1 LKLRLFVA
9 REGPYLPNRQQTTDN
24 QQPMNRLQHETSP
37 YLLQHAHN
45 PVDWHAWKPEA
56 FERAKAEDKP
66 ILVSIGYSTCHW
78 CHVMERESFE
88 DEQVAALMNEHFV
101 NIKVDREER
110 PDVDQIYMEA
120 CQAISGGGGWPLNCF
135 LTPDGR
141 PFFAGTYY
149 PPQPAHNRPSW
160 PQLLQYISE
169 AFQNRREEVED
180 QANQLTDAIR
190 KSDGI
195 FLKTDALQIPAAELF
210 TPGLAS
216 NIFTALRQNFDT
228 QHGGFGGA
236 PKFPGAMTLRFLLDY
251 HFLSGEPQAIA
262 HVKLSLEKMILGGI
276 YDQLGGGFARYST
289 TRDWLVPHFEKMLY
303 DNALLVGLLA
313 DAYRLKPDPLYRET
327 IEETLAFVDREM
339 TGPEGGF
346 YSALDADSEGVE
358 GKFYVW
364 GKKEIGRIL
373 GGSAP
378 LFSACYGISEGGN
391 WEGANILNRRQRL
404 SAFAAE
410 QGLDEEEARAILA
423 DARLRLFAERSKR
436 IRPGLDDKVL
446 LSWNALMATACCRAY
461 SALGEPAFLE
471 RAERNIRFL
480 IEKFKAEEAPALYHT
495 YKDGQAQYHAFLEDY
510 ALLIEALIELY
521 SINFDTSLLHR
532 AALYADYLIEH
543 FLDPDS
549 KLFYFTGAQ
558 QQDVILR
565 RKDLYDSAMPSGN
578 STMVHNLHKL
588 GILLG
593 RSDFERLSVD
603 MLRGVKSSVE
613 RYPSS
618 FARWARAML
627 YRVYPM
633 HEVAAIGQNAEAM
646 AKALRAVYVPNMVLM
661 AATAADETFP
671 LLAGKG
677 AGGDTNIY
685 VCKEYACQRPVKTVE
700 EAMGM
705 MRGQVV

>member
-1 LKLRLFVA
+1 
-9 REGPYLPNRQQTTDN
+9 
-24 QQPMNRLQHETSP
+24 MNHLQHERSP
-37 YLLQHAHN
+37 YLRQHARN
-45 PVDWHAWKPEA
+45 PVDWYPWGDAA
-56 FERAKAEDKP
+56 LERARREDKP
-66 ILVSIGYSTCHW
+66 ILLSIGYSTCHW

-88 DEQVAALMNEHFV
+88 DEQVAALMNEHFI

-120 CQAISGGGGWPLNCF
+120 CQAISGSGGWPLNCF

-149 PPQPAHNRPSW
+149 PPRPAHNRPSW

-169 AFQNRREEVED
+169 TFQNKRQEVED
-180 QANQLTDAIR
+180 QANQLTEAIS
-190 KSDGI
+190 KSDSV
-195 FLKTDALQIPAAELF
+195 FLKTDALHIPVAELF
-210 TPGLAS
+210 TPELAA
-216 NIFTALRQNFDT
+216 NIYNALKQNFDR

-236 PKFPGAMTLRFLLDY
+236 PKFPGTMSLRYLLDY
-251 HFLSGEPQAIA
+251 HFLAGDNEAFQ
-262 HVKLSLEKMILGGI
+262 HVAFSLEKMIMGGI

-289 TRDWLVPHFEKMLY
+289 TRDWLAPHFEKMLY

-313 DAYRLKPDPLYRET
+313 DAYRLNPDPLYKET
-327 IEETLAFVDREM
+327 IEKTLAFIQREM
-339 TGPEGGF
+339 ASPEGGF

-364 GKKEIGRIL
+364 TKQEIDSVL
-373 GGSAP
+373 GEDAP
-378 LFSACYGISEGGN
+378 LFNAYYGVSEGGN
-391 WEGANILNRRQRL
+391 WEGVNILNRKQRL
-404 SAFAAE
+404 SAFAEE
-410 QGLDEEEARAILA
+410 QRLSGGLSEAGLRGLSEAGLRGLSEAGLRGLSEAEAR
-423 DARLRLFAERSKR
+423 LFTERAKR
-436 IRPGLDDKVL
+436 VRPGLDDKIL
-446 LSWNALMATACCRAY
+446 LSWNALMATAYCKAY
-461 SALGEPAFLE
+461 AALGDPAYRE
-471 RAERNIRFL
+471 TAERNIRFL
-480 IEKFKAEEAPALYHT
+480 SDKFKMGEGLALYHT
-495 YKDGQAQYHAFLEDY
+495 YKEGNAQYDAFLEDY

-521 SINFDTSLLHR
+521 SINYDTSLLQL
-532 AALYADYLIEH
+532 AGQYTDYLIEH

-558 QQDVILR
+558 QQDIILR

-578 STMVHNLHKL
+578 STMVHNLHRL

-593 RSDFERLSVD
+593 RDDFTNLSVE
-603 MLRGVKSSVE
+603 MLRSLKSSVE

-618 FARWARAML
+618 FARWARALL

-633 HEVAAIGQNAEAM
+633 QEVAIIGQNAEV
-646 AKALRAVYVPNMVLM
+646 KARSLNATFLPNMVLM
-661 AATAADETFP
+661 AALAADDQFP

-700 EAMGM
+700 EALA
-705 MRGQVV
+705 QITTQTI